1 MKKIVLL
8 LFSFVAFS
16 FGLMSQTKYYKEFG
30 KSRIIDQAEYDQ
42 IKDVLIHK
50 NKSKPNVNVHLMIV
64 NESMRNDSLV
74 LTYKRQL
81 VMNGGVTIDLSGA
94 EQVYGMVGKKFPKFT
109 LKDLDG
115 HPCCSDS
122 LLNGPVVINFWFN
135 GCRPCK
141 REMPVLNQIKK
152 EYEEK
157 VRFVSITFN
166 NAGEAGRVL
175 EDNPFDFYHLVEGK
189 ALIDQIGITAYPK
202 TIIIDRNGVV
212 GQVMDCVESVVN
224 ENGEV
229 VLGKGDEIRKE
240 IEKIL

>member
-30 KSRIIDQAEYDQ
+30 KSRIIDQDEYDQ

-50 NKSKPNVNVHLMIV
+50 NESKPNVNVHLMIV

-81 VMNGGVTIDLSGA
+81 VMKGGITIDLSGT

-115 HPCCSDS
+115 NSCDSDS
-122 LLNGPVVINFWFN
+122 LLDGPVVINFWFN

-152 EYEEK
+152 EYEGK

-166 NAGEAGRVL
+166 TAGEASRVL
-175 EDNPFDFYHLVEGK
+175 ENNPFDFYHLVEGK
-189 ALIDQIGITAYPK
+189 TLIDQIGITAYPK

-212 GQVMDCVESVVN
+212 RQVMDCVESVVN

>member
-1 MKKIVLL
+1 
-8 LFSFVAFS
+8 
-16 FGLMSQTKYYKEFG
+16 MSQTKYYKEFG

-42 IKDVLIHK
+42 IVDVLIHK
-50 NKSKPNVNVHLMIV
+50 NKLKPNVNVHLMIV
-64 NESMRNDSLV
+64 DESKHNDSLV

-81 VMNGGVTIDLSGA
+81 VMKGGITIDLSGA

-122 LLNGPVVINFWFN
+122 LLNGPIVINFWFN

-166 NAGEAGRVL
+166 NAGEASRVL

-212 GQVMDCVESVVN
+212 RQVMDCVESVVN